1 MRELADFSRTT
12 ILIEYRMIKV
22 SDSYSLRDLCQL
34 EEEDM
39 SSLLRFYP
47 SGKVPLLSCIKAM
60 RGDFE
65 GFDGSF
71 GFCVG
76 WG

>member
-12 ILIEYRMIKV
+12 ILIEFRMIKV

-47 SGKVPLLSCIKAM
+47 SGKVPRLSCIKAM